1 MSGGGRRARV
11 VAPSVVARVALA
23 PAMSLVV
30 VVPRGL
36 GETFRSRIEAAGN
49 SIEQIVGGADRGD
62 AAVDFLL
69 VSGCGGI
76 PDLPPV
82 VAVFALLA
90 VCEYLTRDALVDAIH
105 NSEKWPSALNHWRTW
120 RNKTENPATF
130 RATALREDGLDDDMR
145 TKEIAS
151 AAESGTWR
159 RWEWAASMEG
169 YDIEVIAI
177 WLKDKAIAGVV
188 LTPGWQ
194 ACVRAAKGGF
204 WPVEA
209 PAYGVSDEAPQK
221 KRHHDPTQPVLRPS
235 VCFGLLERA
244 GVKPTD
250 LLCDPMCGVGSL
262 PAEALSTR
270 FKCAYALGGDSSK
283 SAIRDAG
290 KLRRNGRLQKG
301 KTLDVARWDVR
312 CLPLR
317 SSCIDA
323 LVVDVPWGARNAAKA
338 PLDASLLREALSEVN
353 RVLVVDGVALVLL
366 TRAAAQTI
374 PRLVSNA
381 GDGSH
386 CLRVL
391 ESLDICVGGWPVAA
405 VTLRKVEAEPPT
417 DGASAEAEEPTAASN
432 AIITPCCCTIEVT
445 SSLSNLP
452 LSELLLVAFPHAI
465 RSASAARRALK
476 HRRVALASNPST
488 LLWPRG
494 KVGVGETL
502 ILRPHL
508 ARYQPTE
515 VLEAMEQLVVLW
527 EDAEWVCVI
536 KPAGMGVLQ
545 GKRSLA
551 NALLALQLSRGDVN
565 PSPARA
571 DTRAPPLPWTPAYD
585 GPSRVGGAWLGAK
598 TPLAAASLMGPSAM
612 VVPGYTTKVTLS
624 WRAIVKGQIGDT
636 HRLAGACGML
646 DCSGSVKEPTRIRT
660 GRSVRYGSIQEISFG
675 LDYVYAEVN
684 TTANRPSMEMQRPRG
699 GANLA
704 PDGRT
709 YGQVRAADIADKA
722 AWLEAHLGLEQAPT
736 DGEVEERGWK
746 AEIRRKETIVSYAAK
761 ALGLCGGLDKG
772 DLKKDLDDQINFLY
786 SWVVGRMMCCGKL
799 DGWREVFAS
808 NGHPVIGDRPH
819 CDGPTVCIWVIG
831 VSVSGGRFNTPKSQ
845 RLLLRHPDGALEA
858 PPPERFSRL
867 FEREEAVCLC
877 ADRGELTSEYGKRLL
892 KEREMEEKLAAE
904 EEEEAAAEDG
914 EEEDE
919 DPPEVT

>member
-1 MSGGGRRARV
+1 
-11 VAPSVVARVALA
+11 
-23 PAMSLVV
+23 MSLVV

-151 AAESGTWR
+151 AAASGTWR

-209 PAYGVSDEAPQK
+209 PAYGVSDTEAPQK

-391 ESLDICVGGWPVAA
+391 ESLDVCVGGWPVAA

-508 ARYQPTE
+508 ARHQPTE

-551 NALLALQLSRGDVN
+551 NALLSLQLSRGDVN

-624 WRAIVKGQIGDT
+624 WRAIVKAPAPCSPSKHFFT
-636 HRLAGACGML
+636 WWRWTPERCGIM
-646 DCSGSVKEPTRIRT
+646 EYPTRIRG
-660 GRSVRYGSIQEISFG
+660 GRSVRYGMIEEISFD
-675 LDYVYAEVN
+675 LDYEPAP
-684 TTANRPSMEMQRPRG
+684 APPPPSPQP
-699 GANLA
+699 
-704 PDGRT
+704 
-709 YGQVRAADIADKA
+709 
-722 AWLEAHLGLEQAPT
+722 
-736 DGEVEERGWK
+736 
-746 AEIRRKETIVSYAAK
+746 
-761 ALGLCGGLDKG
+761 
-772 DLKKDLDDQINFLY
+772 
-786 SWVVGRMMCCGKL
+786 L

-819 CDGPTVCIWVIG
+819 CDGPTVCIWVSG

-904 EEEEAAAEDG
+904 EEEEAAEDG
-914 EEEDE
+914 EEEE
-919 DPPEVT
+919 EGDPPEVT